1 MKIKALHEEK
11 GRLIEELNALQ
22 TSINTEARSMSDSEK
37 TRFNEIDSRL
47 DSIGGEI
54 ETLEKL
60 QKRAAEKVA
69 SAPVYGSAS
78 TSDKTERQKM
88 VAEYSFKRAIE
99 QATTGRREGVEFE
112 MHKEAARR
120 VPARWSICKRS

>member
-60 QKRAAEKVA
+60 Q
-69 SAPVYGSAS
+69 
-78 TSDKTERQKM
+78 
-88 VAEYSFKRAIE
+88 
-99 QATTGRREGVEFE
+99 
-112 MHKEAARR
+112 
-120 VPARWSICKRS
+120 